1 MQLEPIDFLG
11 CVIKIGDLI
20 CYPVRRGSEMYL
32 RKLRLHTIQVIQ
44 TVKGPIF
51 KLVGSNESGRQVQ
64 VEKCDRVI
72 VIKE

>member
-1 MQLEPIDFLG
+1 MIEPVDFLG
-11 CVIKIGDLI
+11 KPIKTGDLI

-32 RKLRLHTIQVIQ
+32 RKLRLHTIQTIQ

-51 KLVGSNESGRQVQ
+51 KLIGSNDAGRQVS
-64 VEKCDRVI
+64 VEKTDRVI